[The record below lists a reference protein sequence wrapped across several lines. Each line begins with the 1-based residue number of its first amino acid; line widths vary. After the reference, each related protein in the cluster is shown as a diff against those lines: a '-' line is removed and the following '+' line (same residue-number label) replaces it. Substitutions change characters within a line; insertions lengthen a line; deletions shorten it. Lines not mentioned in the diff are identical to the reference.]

1 MSSSSELVRHQQTL
15 YASRNPTRRWLHTT
29 RRDWIIAAI
38 GRTAAKRPKRALEI
52 GPGSG
57 VYLPVLAQHYDQVV
71 ASDLEAFYLE
81 HAQSLTAKYRNL
93 TFQVDDICNSKL
105 PERSFD
111 LVLCSE
117 VIEHLRDS
125 AGALAQMHRLLN
137 PGGTLILSTPQRYS
151 LLELAAKIAF
161 LPGII
166 NLVKLVYQESILESG
181 HINLLTER
189 EVIWQLKKAGF
200 RVCESFKS
208 GCYLPL
214 IAEFLGEAGL
224 RLEKYLDGRLRGG
237 ALEVLLWI
245 QYYIAE
251 A

>member
-1 MSSSSELVRHQQTL
+1 M
-15 YASRNPTRRWLHTT
+15 
-29 RRDWIIAAI
+29 
-38 GRTAAKRPKRALEI
+38 
-52 GPGSG
+52 
-57 VYLPVLAQHYDQVV
+57 LAQHYDQVV

-161 LPGII
+161 LPGVI
-166 NLVKLVYQESILESG
+166 NLVKLVYQESILETG

-224 RLEKYLDGRLRGG
+224 RLEKCLDGRLRGG
-237 ALEVLLWI
+237 ALEVLLWT

>member
-1 MSSSSELVRHQQTL
+1 M
-15 YASRNPTRRWLHTT
+15 
-29 RRDWIIAAI
+29 
-38 GRTAAKRPKRALEI
+38 
-52 GPGSG
+52 
-57 VYLPVLAQHYDQVV
+57 

-93 TFQVDDICNSKL
+93 TFQVDDICKSKL

-161 LPGII
+161 LPGVI
-166 NLVKLVYQESILESG
+166 NLVRLVYQESILETG

-189 EVIWQLKKAGF
+189 EVTRQLKQAGF
-200 RVCESFKS
+200 RVRRTFKS

-214 IAEFLGEAGL
+214 VAEFMGETGL
-224 RLEKYLDGRLRGG
+224 RLEKRLERTLRRGVLDS
-237 ALEVLLWI
+237 LLWT
-245 QYYIAE
+245 QYYVAE